1 VTLAAGGDEG
11 ERGKFRATLNDVDR
25 LSLLVWAGTIVLTIV
40 WSILGNKSFLE
51 AFIAASLLAAAGV
64 VGQGVFGIGG
74 GQMSWA
80 VRSPGQPGARTG
92 TESPCKGL
100 SRPWASLLLL
110 PPNYS
115 WWRFS

>member
-1 VTLAAGGDEG
+1 MAAGEDEG
-11 ERGKFRATLNDVDR
+11 ERGKFRATLNDVGR
-25 LSLLVWAGTIVLTIV
+25 LSLFVWAGAIVLTIV

-80 VRSPGQPGARTG
+80 DPITRAARRKTG
-92 TESPCKGL
+92 PESPCKRL

-110 PPNYS
+110 PPNCS